1 MRFWKPKF
9 DYICLDIK
17 IIFMET
23 IRTTYTGQLRT
34 EAIHVQS
41 GNKLITDA
49 PTDNHG
55 KGETFSPT
63 DLLATSLASC
73 IFTIMGIKAE
83 ASGFNIDGA
92 TAKTWKIM
100 SENPRRVAEV
110 KIEFDFS
117 ISSFNSISG
126 FIIWNKSK
134 HLITSFD
141 NFSFG
146 ENPFNNIF
154 FRWDDVLYYESLLD
168 FPKTFKDLRFNY
180 SFLKNFE
187 VAKNYFKER
196 GFDLEKRV
204 NLSDN

>member
-1 MRFWKPKF
+1 
-9 DYICLDIK
+9 
-17 IIFMET
+17 MET

-63 DLLATSLASC
+63 DLLAASLASC

-83 ASGFNIDGA
+83 ASGFRIDGA
-92 TAKTWKIM
+92 TAKTWKVM

-117 ISSFNSISG
+117 MLDLDEKQKKILQGLVKVSPVPLSLHPETKQNVSI
-126 FIIWNKSK
+126 K
-134 HLITSFD
+134 
-141 NFSFG
+141 
-146 ENPFNNIF
+146 
-154 FRWDDVLYYESLLD
+154 
-168 FPKTFKDLRFNY
+168 
-180 SFLKNFE
+180 
-187 VAKNYFKER
+187 FKE
-196 GFDLEKRV
+196 
-204 NLSDN
+204 

>member
-1 MRFWKPKF
+1 
-9 DYICLDIK
+9 
-17 IIFMET
+17 MET

-49 PTDNHG
+49 PVDNHG

-83 ASGFNIDGA
+83 ASGFSIDGA

-110 KIEFDFS
+110 KIEYDFTMCNLNDKQKKILQGLVKVSPVPLSLHPETKQNIS
-117 ISSFNSISG
+117 IKF
-126 FIIWNKSK
+126 
-134 HLITSFD
+134 
-141 NFSFG
+141 
-146 ENPFNNIF
+146 
-154 FRWDDVLYYESLLD
+154 
-168 FPKTFKDLRFNY
+168 
-180 SFLKNFE
+180 
-187 VAKNYFKER
+187 
-196 GFDLEKRV
+196 
-204 NLSDN
+204 